1 MFEKISRKSITTEH
15 NFYNVA
21 GILSSTFK
29 KLHSNVDISL
39 KNSENVRKR
48 FPVTTYGGVRMVS
61 PFHHRYF
68 PGIFHYYLM
77 KKFSIEY
84 QYYVEHY
91 VVIMNFPLGYWEVKN
106 YFPEPWLLRN
116 FHW

>member
-1 MFEKISRKSITTEH
+1 MLEKISRKSIATEH
-15 NFYNVA
+15 NFYNVE

-29 KLHSNVDISL
+29 KLYSNVDISL
-39 KNSENVRKR
+39 KNFRKR
-48 FPVTTYGGVRMVS
+48 SEKVSSNDLWWSQDVS

-106 YFPEPWLLRN
+106 YFPKPWLLRN